1 VTDNDKIINFPGSQ
15 AKPAPRST
23 VKAPEDRIYTGP
35 GSGDYATG
43 EPGNLFVPP
52 QNIQLTKDQEKA
64 IATVLGGGAFVC
76 IGIRPVVD
84 GADFI
89 TACGGSGTDL
99 RNAQEHLPGVILRLF
114 ERKGIL

>member
-1 VTDNDKIINFPGSQ
+1 VTDDNDKIINFPGSQ

-23 VKAPEDRIYTGP
+23 IKEHLDRAPTIKEHLVT
-35 GSGDYATG
+35 SK
-43 EPGNLFVPP
+43 PGNLFVPP
-52 QNIQLTKDQEKA
+52 QNLKLTKDQETA
-64 IATVLGGGAFVC
+64 IATILSGGAFVC
-76 IGIRPVVD
+76 IGIRPTPD